1 MRTTTILVLIL
12 SLLLIILLG
21 LAGCSY
27 LLGRRATAVAGGSV
41 DISPDGTQLL
51 FSTYGDLYLFNL
63 QTKSVSQV
71 TNTPEAE
78 GAATFSPD
86 GKSIAYVAS
95 ASGEGLRLFIRSLDG
110 KHVQQLTDEPQTS
123 DSSPSFS
130 TDGTQIVFA
139 RAHTLHARSM
149 GGKSWLDWDIYVINS
164 DGAEVR
170 RLTEQKYYQCGSPQ
184 FLKKDG
190 EILFSAHV
198 DRPTSLFKVNAAGGQ
213 APQPFAGTPDKD
225 ARMGAFATEPDVSP
239 DGSRIAFISDRAE
252 GFAYDL
258 YVMNAD
264 GSEPK
269 QLGIV
274 KLDEK
279 RHPSFI
285 PSSPVFMPD
294 GRSILFQVGSGNL
307 WQVDIDGRNMRKV
320 ADRSLFTE
328 PLKWQPKQ

>member
-1 MRTTTILVLIL
+1 MRTTATIVLIA
-12 SLLLIILLG
+12 SLLLLLL

-27 LLGRRATAVAGGSV
+27 LLGKRAAPVAGNRV

-51 FSTYGDLYLFNL
+51 FSTYGDLYLLNL
-63 QTKSVSQV
+63 QTKSVSQL
-71 TNTPEAE
+71 TNTTEAE

-95 ASGEGLRLFIRSLDG
+95 TSGEGLHLFIRSLDG
-110 KHVQQLTDEPQTS
+110 NHIQQLTDEPQTS

-130 TDGTQIVFA
+130 SDGARIVFA
-139 RAHTLHARSM
+139 RAHTLRTKSM
-149 GGKSWLDWDIYVINS
+149 GGKLWDDWDIYIINS
-164 DGAEVR
+164 DGKGLR
-170 RLTEQKYYQCGSPQ
+170 RLTEQKYYQGGSPQ

-190 EILFSAHV
+190 EILFSAYV
-198 DRPTSLFKVNAAGGQ
+198 DRPTSLFKVSAEGQQ
-213 APQPFAGTPDKD
+213 APQPFAGTPEKE
-225 ARMGAFATEPDVSP
+225 ARIGAFATEPDVSP
-239 DGSRIAFISDRAE
+239 DGSRIAFISDRAA

-258 YVMNAD
+258 YVMNED
-264 GSEPK
+264 GTDPK

-279 RHPSFI
+279 RRPSFI
-285 PSSPVFMPD
+285 PSNPVFMPD
-294 GRSILFQVGSGNL
+294 SKSILFQGGGSNL
-307 WQVDIDGRNMRKV
+307 WQVDIDGRNLRKV

>member
-1 MRTTTILVLIL
+1 MMRATTTLFLIAA
-12 SLLLIILLG
+12 SLLLLG

-27 LLGRRATAVAGGSV
+27 FLGKRATAVAGGSV

-51 FSTYGDLYLFNL
+51 FSTYGDLYLLNL
-63 QTKSVSQV
+63 QTKSVSQL

-86 GKSIAYVAS
+86 GKSIAYVAVG
-95 ASGEGLRLFIRSLDG
+95 SGEGLRLFIRSLDG
-110 KHVQQLTDEPQTS
+110 AQVKQLTNEPQTS
-123 DSSPSFS
+123 DHSPSFS
-130 TDGTQIVFA
+130 TDGAQIVFA
-139 RAHTLHARSM
+139 RAHTLRTRSM
-149 GGKSWLDWDIYVINS
+149 GGKSWNDWDIYLINS
-164 DGAEVR
+164 DGTGLR
-170 RLTEQKYYQCGSPQ
+170 RLTEQKYYQAGSPQ

-190 EILFSAHV
+190 EILFSAYV
-198 DRPTSLFKVNAAGGQ
+198 DRPTSLFKVSADAHQ

-258 YVMNAD
+258 YLMNAD
-264 GSEPK
+264 GSEPTP
-269 QLGIV
+269 LGIV

-279 RHPSFI
+279 RRPSFI

-294 GRSILFQVGSGNL
+294 GRSILFQVGGSNL
-307 WQVDIDGRNMRKV
+307 WQVDIDGRNMRKI